1 MSGGSEHI
9 AYDEICVLRDV
20 QMAQEIRSLAA
31 LGVFPKGVLVYGL
44 VYYQH
49 GQRQYMVTADPAKLI
64 SFLNDVEN
72 RRLFPTPIESY
83 AERLIIPEGEEED
96 VTNRIKLK
104 LVRKLQ
110 DAYPAEVFAV
120 LDQLHARKGGQ
131 LIDVQLQQYRSELES
146 VFDGD
151 KIKAFRDLCTK
162 AYLRGNVSEL
172 TYRQLIGWCEKR
184 LARLAEDIPPVG
196 NKEKYFYGMAVLENH
211 AVSRCIIN
219 ANLSCI
225 YEEKC
230 KLEQQGKVVTAW
242 HEKLFAMERQESLRG
257 VQQQMADFLKTIY
270 DDTMI
275 GYIEY
280 LEQLPH
286 AVAAETFRDALVQV
300 QAYGEKAEALLQ
312 YYGKVWGLS
321 VQQEDDTDAETK

>member
-1 MSGGSEHI
+1 MGGSQDYT
-9 AYDEICVLRDV
+9 AADEISVLRDV

-31 LGVFPKGVLVYGL
+31 LGVFPKGILVYGL

-49 GQRQYMVTADPAKLI
+49 GQRQYMVTADPVKLI

-72 RRLFPTPIESY
+72 RCLFPTPMESY

-104 LVRKLQ
+104 LVRQLQ
-110 DAYPAEVFAV
+110 EAYPAEAFAV
-120 LDQLHARKGGQ
+120 LDKLHARKGGQ
-131 LIDVQLQQYRSELES
+131 LIDIQLQQYRSELES
-146 VFDGD
+146 VFDRD
-151 KIKAFRDLCTK
+151 KIKAFHDLCIK

-172 TYRQLIGWCEKR
+172 TYRQLLGWYEKR
-184 LARLAEDIPPVG
+184 LTQLAGNIPPVG

-275 GYIEY
+275 GHIEY
-280 LEQLPH
+280 LEQLPSAIDAEVFH
-286 AVAAETFRDALVQV
+286 AALTQV
-300 QAYGEKAEALLQ
+300 QAYGEKAEALLR
-312 YYGKVWGLS
+312 YYGKLWGVS
-321 VQQEDDTDAETK
+321 AE